1 MVGVRIAGRMEIAGP
16 AGALGSRGLGGRQGR
31 LVLAS
36 LALAGRPVH
45 REVLA
50 DRLWGDRRPG
60 AWSRDLSAVVSRL
73 RAAMASV
80 GYAADTITSA
90 GASYRLDLPDEA
102 IDILAARR
110 AVVEAERALRDD
122 DPVSAAALGRQA
134 ALTAG
139 LPVLPDED
147 AGWLDAVRTELAA
160 LRLRA
165 LETVAVAD
173 LALGRPVDA
182 IAAAQEVID
191 ADPYRESA
199 HRALLPALVAAGN
212 RAEAVRAHERLRSA
226 LRDDLGLDP
235 APETQAVYLDVLRDV
250 RGPAPSA
257 PAGDRAAARTWEA
270 GPLVHYARSGRV
282 SVAYQVVGSGPVD
295 LVLVPGWV
303 SNLEMSWQEPHL
315 STWLRRIAGF
325 SRLLLFDKR
334 GTGLSD
340 PIPVDNPPALEE
352 RMDDV
357 RAVMDDAESER
368 AVILGFS
375 EGGTLAVTF
384 AAAHPQRV
392 AGLVLWGAWS
402 RQTRGPDWP
411 YGWSKDEGRR
421 RLVGPLQRTG
431 TVSPR
436 WFAPTLAGDP
446 DFDAW
451 FARYARLSASPGM
464 AIALLRANAAMDVRG
479 ILQHVHV
486 PTLVLHQI
494 GDTLVDVAQG
504 RYLAE
509 HIPGARLIEL
519 PGRDHWPWA
528 TQTDYGLDEIER
540 FVADCAGS
548 RPAGRRVLMSL
559 VAIASDPGDD
569 IGRARLREVAR
580 SHQGHVGTAG
590 DGSELLCFDGPRRAV
605 RCAAELV
612 SREVSPSA
620 GVHVGEVDAGSERM
634 VDAAVPLTQWLAA
647 QAQPGEVL
655 LSRAV
660 TDLVAGSGLSFDIRP
675 GISLPDQSSQP
686 VYALQ
691 FTSGGSGQVG

>member
-1 MVGVRIAGRMEIAGP
+1 MGVRIAGRMEIAGP
-16 AGALGSRGLGGRQGR
+16 TGAVGPPALAGRQGR
-31 LVLAS
+31 VVLAS
-36 LALAGRPVH
+36 LGLADGPVH

-50 DRLWGDRRPG
+50 DRLWGDRRPR
-60 AWSRDLSAVVSRL
+60 AWSRDLSAVVSKL

-80 GYAADTITSA
+80 GYDAETITSA
-90 GASYRLDLPDEA
+90 VASYRLDLPDEA
-102 IDILAARR
+102 IDIPAARR
-110 AVVEAERALRDD
+110 SVIAAERALRDD
-122 DPVSAAALGRQA
+122 DPDSAAALGRQA

-147 AGWLDAVRTELAA
+147 AVWLDAVRTELAA

-165 LETVAVAD
+165 LESVAVAD

-199 HRALLPALVAAGN
+199 FRSLLPALVAAGN
-212 RAEAVRAHERLRSA
+212 RAEAVRAYERLRSA

-257 PAGDRAAARTWEA
+257 PGGDRAAATERRA
-270 GPLVHYARSGRV
+270 GPVVRYARSGRV

-303 SNLEMSWQEPHL
+303 SNLETSWQETHL
-315 STWLRRIAGF
+315 SAWLQRIAGF

-357 RAVMDDAESER
+357 RAVMDDADSER
-368 AVILGFS
+368 AVVLGFS

-411 YGWSKDEGRR
+411 YGWTKEESRR

-431 TVSPR
+431 TISPR

-464 AIALLRANAAMDVRG
+464 AIALLKANAAMDVRG
-479 ILQHVHV
+479 TLQHVHV
-486 PTLVLHQI
+486 PTLVLHQRD
-494 GDTLVDVAQG
+494 DTLVDVAQG
-504 RYLAE
+504 RYLAA

-528 TQTDYGLDEIER
+528 MTNDGLDEIER

-548 RPAGRRVLMSL
+548 RPFGRRVLMSL
-559 VAIASDPGDD
+559 VVIASDPADD
-569 IGRARLREVAR
+569 LGRARLQDIVR
-580 SHQGHVGTAG
+580 SHQGLIGTAG
-590 DGSELLCFDGPRRAV
+590 DGSALLCFDGPGRAV

-612 SREVSPSA
+612 SRALTPSA
-620 GVHVGEVDAGSERM
+620 GVHAGEVDAGAERM

-647 QAQPGEVL
+647 QAGPGEVL
-655 LSRAV
+655 VSRAV
-660 TDLVAGSGLSFDIRP
+660 TDLVAGSGLRFDLRP
-675 GISLPDQSSQP
+675 GLSQPDQSSQP
-686 VYALQ
+686 VYVLRFA
-691 FTSGGSGQVG
+691 SGGSGQVG

>member
-122 DPVSAAALGRQA
+122 DPCLGGSAGAAGGVDGGSAGAARRGRRVA
-134 ALTAG
+134 RCRAHGAG
-139 LPVLPDED
+139 GP
-147 AGWLDAVRTELAA
+147 
-160 LRLRA
+160 
-165 LETVAVAD
+165 
-173 LALGRPVDA
+173 A
-182 IAAAQEVID
+182 IAGAGD
-191 ADPYRESA
+191 GGGRRPGTGSA
-199 HRALLPALVAAGN
+199 GRRDRRCAGGDRRRSLPGERAPRLLPALVAAGN

-431 TVSPR
+431 TFSPR

-486 PTLVLHQI
+486 PTLVLHQS

-569 IGRARLREVAR
+569 IGRARLRDVAR

-590 DGSELLCFDGPRRAV
+590 DGAELLCFDGPRRAV

-612 SREVSPSA
+612 SRDISPSA

-647 QAQPGEVL
+647 QARPGEVL

>member
-1 MVGVRIAGRMEIAGP
+1 MGVRIAGRMEIAGP
-16 AGALGSRGLGGRQGR
+16 TGAVGPPAGRQGR
-31 LVLAS
+31 VVLAS
-36 LALAGRPVH
+36 LGLADGPVH

-50 DRLWGDRRPG
+50 DRLWGDRRPR
-60 AWSRDLSAVVSRL
+60 AWSRDLSAVVSKL

-80 GYAADTITSA
+80 GYDADTITSA
-90 GASYRLDLPDEA
+90 VASYRLDLPDEA
-102 IDILAARR
+102 IDIPAARR
-110 AVVEAERALRDD
+110 AVIAAERALRDD
-122 DPVSAAALGRQA
+122 DPDSAAALGRQA

-165 LETVAVAD
+165 LESVAVAD

-182 IAAAQEVID
+182 IVAAQEVID

-199 HRALLPALVAAGN
+199 FRSLLRALVAAGN
-212 RAEAVRAHERLRSA
+212 RAEAVRAYERLRAA

-235 APETQAVYLDVLRDV
+235 APETQAVYLDVLRDG
-250 RGPAPSA
+250 GPARSG
-257 PAGDRAAARTWEA
+257 PAGDRAAATERRA
-270 GPLVHYARSGRV
+270 GPVVRYARSGRV

-315 STWLRRIAGF
+315 SAWLQRIAGF

-357 RAVMDDAESER
+357 RAVMDDADSER
-368 AVILGFS
+368 AVVLGFS

-402 RQTRGPDWP
+402 RQTRGPEWP
-411 YGWSKDEGRR
+411 YGWTTEESRR
-421 RLVGPLQRTG
+421 RLVGPLRRTG
-431 TVSPR
+431 TISPR

-464 AIALLRANAAMDVRG
+464 AIALLKANAAMDVRG
-479 ILQHVHV
+479 TLQHVHV
-486 PTLVLHQI
+486 PTLVLHQRA
-494 GDTLVDVAQG
+494 DTLVDVAQG

-528 TQTDYGLDEIER
+528 MTNDGLDEIER

-548 RPAGRRVLMSL
+548 RPFGRRVLMSL
-559 VAIASDPGDD
+559 VVIASDPADD
-569 IGRARLREVAR
+569 VGRARLQDIVR
-580 SHQGHVGTAG
+580 SHQGLIGTAG
-590 DGSELLCFDGPRRAV
+590 DGSALLCFDGPGRAV

-612 SREVSPSA
+612 SRALTPSA
-620 GVHVGEVDAGSERM
+620 GVHAGEVDGGAERM
-634 VDAAVPLTQWLAA
+634 VDAAVPRTQWIAA
-647 QAQPGEVL
+647 QAGPGEVL
-655 LSRAV
+655 VSRVV
-660 TDLVAGSGLSFDIRP
+660 TDLVAGSGLRFDLRP
-675 GISLPDQSSQP
+675 GMSQPDQSSQP
-686 VYALQ
+686 VYVLRFA
-691 FTSGGSGQVG
+691 SGGSGQVG